1 MTIEE
6 ITNEVIE
13 SEKKVKELYPNAVSK
28 DIIYAS
34 IALIGAAYSQINNL
48 EMERE
53 ASDFWPFGSFN
64 PSKDAKENLIQA
76 CALLISEI
84 ERL

>member
-13 SEKKVKELYPNAVSK
+13 SEKKVEELYSNAVSK
-28 DIIYAS
+28 DVIYAS

-53 ASDFWPFGSFN
+53 ASDFWPFDNFN
-64 PSKDAKENLIQA
+64 PDADAKKNLIGA
-76 CALLISEI
+76 CAFLFSQIKKM
-84 ERL
+84 

>member
-13 SEKKVKELYPNAVSK
+13 SEKKLQELYAEAVSK

-34 IALIGAAYSQINNL
+34 IALIGASYSQINNL

-53 ASDFWPFGSFN
+53 AADFWPFENFA
-64 PSKDAKENLIQA
+64 PDEDAKKNLINA
-76 CALLISEI
+76 CAFLLFQIKKM
-84 ERL
+84 